1 MIATKMVSSMKRHVG
16 FDDEVHGASSRKN
29 RMASM
34 LKRLV
39 EKGSLSKAEGRD
51 KKLSF
56 PSIFKKNHFKRS
68 RSERSLLDLSEPEI
82 LKVSPMS
89 NSCEVTLVS
98 TATEDRPYPTD
109 HITVT
114 TQDESCENDLSY
126 HVVLNPRRSSH
137 SNYFEDDLIKEEADF
152 AFSSAG
158 STHALT
164 TDFTSSAQSS
174 SAEHQTNCEE
184 TIYFERSD
192 EQFRRD
198 RNDIM
203 IRKESIFY
211 KSLFDTFDESEEE
224 ADDQWEENSWRK
236 HSYHKHDDIF
246 DFDDDGL
253 DELKKLQEGLNKTLT
268 DHDDD
273 DDLSLDSRE
282 DGLPIEITI
291 SFR

>member
-1 MIATKMVSSMKRHVG
+1 MKRHVG
-16 FDDEVHGASSRKN
+16 FDDEVHGASARKN
-29 RMASM
+29 RMGSVF
-34 LKRLV
+34 KRLV
-39 EKGSLSKAEGRD
+39 QTRSSSKAESRD
-51 KKLSF
+51 KKLSL
-56 PSIFKKNHFKRS
+56 PSLFRKNHFKRS
-68 RSERSLLDLSEPEI
+68 RSEQSLSDLFEPEI
-82 LKVSPMS
+82 LKVSPMT
-89 NSCEVTLVS
+89 NSCEVTLLS
-98 TATEDRPYPTD
+98 TSDDDKPYPTD

-114 TQDESCENDLSY
+114 TQDETCENDLSY

-137 SNYFEDDLIKEEADF
+137 SYTFEDDLIKEEADF

-174 SAEHQTNCEE
+174 TAEHQNNCEE
-184 TIYFERSD
+184 TIYFERGE

-211 KSLFDTFDESEEE
+211 KSLFDTFDESEED
-224 ADDQWEENSWRK
+224 ADDQWGENSWREDR
-236 HSYHKHDDIF
+236 HSSYHKNDDIF
-246 DFDDDGL
+246 DFDENPSAL
-253 DELKKLQEGLNKTLT
+253 EELKKLQEGLNNTTSK
-268 DHDDD
+268 DNEDDD
-273 DDLSLDSRE
+273 DFTLDSRE

>member
-1 MIATKMVSSMKRHVG
+1 MATKMASRIKRHVG
-16 FDDEVHGASSRKN
+16 FDDEALSSRKN
-29 RMASM
+29 RMGSM
-34 LKRLV
+34 FKRFV
-39 EKGSLSKAEGRD
+39 ETRLPSRAEARD
-51 KKLSF
+51 KKPSLS
-56 PSIFKKNHFKRS
+56 SLWKKNHFKRN
-68 RSERSLLDLSEPEI
+68 RSERSLSDLYPPEI

-98 TATEDRPYPTD
+98 TADDERPYPTD

-114 TQDESCENDLSY
+114 TQEETCENDNSY

-137 SNYFEDDLIKEEADF
+137 SKLFLDDLEKEEADF

-164 TDFTSSAQSS
+164 TDFTSYAQSS
-174 SAEHQTNCEE
+174 SAEHHNSCEE
-184 TIYFERSD
+184 TIYFERGK
-192 EQFRRD
+192 EQFLRE

-211 KSLFDTFDESEEE
+211 KSLFDTFDESEKE
-224 ADDQWEENSWRK
+224 DDGLWENSWREGK
-236 HSYHKHDDIF
+236 PRYHKNDDIF
-246 DFDDDGL
+246 DFDE
-253 DELKKLQEGLNKTLT
+253 ELEKHQEALNAALNT
-268 DHDDD
+268 DYGDDD
-273 DDLSLDSRE
+273 DFTLDSRD